1 MSQIAYSPGNSFV
14 YKTHP
19 LLKGFLCFSAIIFF
33 SLNSYPLQFVTAVL
47 AAMLAIVALGRVPL
61 VNIILSIKRIAILIV
76 FVGLV
81 QGFRD
86 ETFSVILALG
96 AIMRIVGV
104 FITAGIFVTVSSQS
118 ELMYFWEKV
127 FSPLRFFGMPSREL
141 ALVMVIAV
149 RFLPVIM
156 AEMDRI
162 RMAQIA
168 RGAELDKKRGIIASA
183 RTLMPLMIPTLSQAI
198 LRAGELAEAMEAR
211 GYRVSANRTNYFRY
225 GLSLVDFFAF
235 LAALVFF
242 ASTIASRLY

>member
-14 YKTHP
+14 YSTHP
-19 LLKGFLCFSAIIFF
+19 LLKGLLCFCSIIFF
-33 SLNSYPLQFVTAVL
+33 SLNSYSIQITTAVL
-47 AAMLAIVALGRVPL
+47 VAMLAIAALGKVPL
-61 VNIILSIKRIAILIV
+61 LNVILSIRRIAILIV

-86 ETFSVILALG
+86 ESFSIILALS
-96 AIMRIVGV
+96 AIMRILGV

-183 RTLMPLMIPTLSQAI
+183 KTLMPLMIPTLSQAI

-225 GLSLVDFFAF
+225 RLSFVDFLALPTSLAFFAF
-235 LAALVFF
+235 
-242 ASTIASRLY
+242 TIASRLY